1 LTDRE
6 LNIVIISEGK
16 PGHLS
21 QSQGIANLVRD
32 PKRVH
37 VVNVNLEPSNEET
50 LLRGLT
56 GLNHFVHLPTLG
68 SLWQRASQYI
78 SAEERI
84 FLDSVNPD
92 LIISAGTLAAG
103 TNIILK
109 KMKMCLNVVA
119 MRPSL
124 LPLSAFDLVVIPHH
138 DFKNDTQKNIIV
150 LDTSPN
156 LCLPE
161 SIKKEETDFTYRH
174 GINPNH
180 TYWAVFLGGP
190 SKAREFPQADVIS
203 CVTQILEYAKKSD
216 VKLLIT
222 TSRRTLPDFEISL
235 KKLCGR
241 YKDQVAFLQI
251 YHEMPEPT
259 TRAIMSLSKKIFIT
273 EESVSMVSES
283 IWANRETHVIPLP
296 STTPDKPDKISHFK
310 QNLIEK
316 NLVRELTPDTTYKNL
331 TDHSSNPWDSK
342 NFNDIRTLS
351 EALNSLT
358 ARIV

>member
-1 LTDRE
+1 MTDRE

-32 PKRVH
+32 PKRIH
-37 VVNVNLEPSNEET
+37 VVNTNLDPSNEET

-68 SLWQRASQYI
+68 SLWKRASQYI
-78 SAEERI
+78 PAEERN

-92 LIISAGTLAAG
+92 LIISAGTLPAS

-109 KMKMCLNVVA
+109 KMKRCLNVVA

-124 LPLSAFDLVVIPHH
+124 LPLSAFDLVVIAHH
-138 DFKNDTQKNIIV
+138 DFKNDTQKNMIV

-161 SIKKEETDFTYRH
+161 SIKKEEIDFTYKR

-180 TYWAVFLGGP
+180 TYWAMFIGGP
-190 SKAREFPQADVIS
+190 SKAREFPPDDVIS
-203 CVTQILEYAKKSD
+203 CVSKLFEYAKKAD
-216 VKLLIT
+216 VKLLVT
-222 TSRRTLPDFEISL
+222 TSRRTEKDFEFAL
-235 KKLCGR
+235 KKLCDK
-241 YKDQVAFLQI
+241 YKEQVPFLQI
-251 YHEMPEPT
+251 YHDMPEST
-259 TRAIMSLSKKIFIT
+259 TRAIMSLSEKIFIT

-296 STTPDKPDKISHFK
+296 SPTPDKPDKISHFK
-310 QNLIEK
+310 ENLIEK
-316 NLVRELTPDTTYKNL
+316 NLVREFTSDTTYMEL
-331 TDHSSNPWDSK
+331 TDQLSNPWDSK
-342 NFNDIRTLS
+342 NFNDIRTLT

-358 ARIV
+358 DRIV